1 VTRQPAPNAPTVG
14 AKAPATALSRRA
26 ILGAATAGF
35 AMIGLPP
42 GLRAGTADGRAA
54 HALAFDD
61 GALIVARGGL
71 RRSDDGGRTWAAL
84 ASPDGGSIRALA
96 THPGRPGRIFA
107 GLETGGLAVS
117 EDGGRGWEPRGA
129 GLPAAPVTA
138 LTVAA
143 ARPDTLYAAV
153 AGDGL
158 WRSEDAGEGWQFVMD
173 RPWLHEAERDVH
185 ALASV
190 NLASGMGG
198 IWLYAGTETGL
209 SRVPDC
215 FCRWQDV
222 VAGDAMDALVSGTA
236 PAPEAPL
243 PAGEAIHALV
253 GVPDAPERLF
263 AALDSGIWAS
273 SDAGV
278 AWKRL
283 SRMRAAALAAS
294 PTDPDHIV
302 AATAGGLLETHDG
315 GATWSAMAIL

>member
-1 VTRQPAPNAPTVG
+1 
-14 AKAPATALSRRA
+14 
-26 ILGAATAGF
+26 LGAALAG
-35 AMIGLPP
+35 AAIITLPS
-42 GLRAGTADGRAA
+42 GLRAAPGDGNFT
-54 HALAFDD
+54 HALAFDE
-61 GALIVARGGL
+61 GALIVARGGI

-84 ASPDGGSIRALA
+84 ASPDGGTIHALA
-96 THPGRPGRIFA
+96 THPARPGRIFA
-107 GLETGGLAVS
+107 GLENGGLAFS
-117 EDGGRGWEPRGA
+117 ENGGRGWGPRGA
-129 GLPAAPVTA
+129 GLPAAPVAA

-143 ARPDTLYAAV
+143 AWPDTLYAAV

-173 RPWLHEAERDVH
+173 RPWLGDAERE
-185 ALASV
+185 ALTLVSV

-209 SRVPDC
+209 ARVPDC

-253 GVPDAPERLF
+253 SVPDAPERLF

-278 AWKRL
+278 AWTRL
-283 SRMRAAALAAS
+283 SQMRAAALAAS
-294 PTDPDHIV
+294 PIDPAHIA
-302 AATAGGLLETHDG
+302 AATSGGLIQTRDG
-315 GATWSAMAIL
+315 GATWSAMATL